1 MIASGGTLIILLFS
15 IYMLFC
21 LFICAIVGLLVEV
34 NGGIKREGMDTYH
47 NNIIRDW
54 IMD

>member
-1 MIASGGTLIILLFS
+1 MFIIV
-15 IYMLFC
+15 M
-21 LFICAIVGLLVEV
+21 VGLLVEV
-34 NGGIKREGMDTYH
+34 NGGIKREGVDTYH